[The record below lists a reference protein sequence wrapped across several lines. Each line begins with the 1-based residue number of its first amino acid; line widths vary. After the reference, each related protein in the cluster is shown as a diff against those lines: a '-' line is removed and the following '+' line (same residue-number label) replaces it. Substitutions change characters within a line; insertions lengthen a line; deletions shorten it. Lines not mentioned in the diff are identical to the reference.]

1 MEALD
6 IPILI
11 LDGYEAD
18 DIIGT
23 IAKKAVRANPEIEVY
38 MMTPDKDF
46 GQLVTDRVKM
56 YKPARGGE
64 PAEVLGPLEVCQ
76 KWGIERVDQVIDLLG
91 LMGDAVDNIPGIPGV
106 GEKTAAKLL
115 AEYGTLENVL
125 AHGDQISGKL
135 GERVREHGEQA
146 RLSRVLAT
154 IITDAPIALDEADLV
169 RELADSDA
177 LRARG
182 RWLAAACSDH
192 GFNFSDR
199 LHIHL
204 YGDTRGT

>member
-1 MEALD
+1 
-6 IPILI
+6 
-11 LDGYEAD
+11 
-18 DIIGT
+18 
-23 IAKKAVRANPEIEVY
+23 
-38 MMTPDKDF
+38 
-46 GQLVTDRVKM
+46 
-56 YKPARGGE
+56 
-64 PAEVLGPLEVCQ
+64 PLAVCQ
-76 KWGIERVDQVIDLLG
+76 KWGIARVDQVIDLLG

-135 GERVREHGEQA
+135 GERVREHSEQA

-177 LRARG
+177 LRALLEELEIRSLA
-182 RWLAAACSDH
+182 RRLLPAAASAAPEPEAK
-192 GFNFSDR
+192 SAPAMQR
-199 LHIHL
+199 PAT
-204 YGDTRGT
+204 GDSAQMDLFGGGA